1 MLGSSQSIAL
11 ANTVLNTILADSFN
25 AFAIYFEEEGFTQA
39 TVQRVIGETLRS
51 HSRVVFNGDN
61 YSQQWV
67 QEAQSRGLPVI
78 GDTVQALEALEDPKN
93 WKLLGRFGVLTP
105 EECASRREIMTE
117 NYNKV
122 VNIQASVLVQLV
134 RRQILP
140 AVARY
145 TGGVARDVRDF
156 AAAMGRSQGYLE
168 EHLEQLGDLVNA
180 ISNQVGSLEWDLD
193 SQPEDPVERA
203 VYMRDVVLRD
213 MLQLRQSCDQ
223 AEAILPKDI
232 WPIPTYTDL
241 VHYV

>member
-1 MLGSSQSIAL
+1 MNGAGNDFII
-11 ANTVLNTILADSFN
+11 LN
-25 AFAIYFEEEGFTQA
+25 
-39 TVQRVIGETLRS
+39 
-51 HSRVVFNGDN
+51 
-61 YSQQWV
+61 
-67 QEAQSRGLPVI
+67 
-78 GDTVQALEALEDPKN
+78 
-93 WKLLGRFGVLTP
+93 
-105 EECASRREIMTE
+105 
-117 NYNKV
+117 
-122 VNIQASVLVQLV
+122 
-134 RRQILP
+134 
-140 AVARY
+140 
-145 TGGVARDVRDF
+145 
-156 AAAMGRSQGYLE
+156 YLE